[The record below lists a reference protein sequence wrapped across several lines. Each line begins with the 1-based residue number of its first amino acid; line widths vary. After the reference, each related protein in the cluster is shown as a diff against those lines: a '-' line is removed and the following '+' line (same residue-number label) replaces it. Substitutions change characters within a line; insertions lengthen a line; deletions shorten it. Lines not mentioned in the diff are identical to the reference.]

1 MLLFFRFLITVLKS
15 GFRSK
20 IGPLDPS
27 VVRFRAL
34 PHDCD
39 LNFHLNAGRYLSF
52 MDVSRVELLGRMRLL
67 RSLLRRGWR
76 PIMGGVTVTYR
87 RSVTPFERFSVTSR
101 VMAWDEKWFYIEH
114 LVHKSDGTLSATGI
128 ARVLLRGKSG
138 NVPPRDLLAL
148 LGVEGMQSPEI
159 PR

>member
-1 MLLFFRFLITVLKS
+1 MLLLFRFLITVLKS

-20 IGPLDPS
+20 TGPLDSS

-52 MDVSRVELLGRMRLL
+52 MDVARIELLGRMRVL
-67 RSLLRRGWR
+67 RSVLGRGWR

-87 RSVTPFERFSVTSR
+87 RSVMPFERFSVTSR

-114 LVHKSDGTLSATGI
+114 LVHKNDGTLAATGI

-138 NVPPRDLLAL
+138 NVQPLELLAL
-148 LGVEGMQSPEI
+148 LGFQGLLSPEI